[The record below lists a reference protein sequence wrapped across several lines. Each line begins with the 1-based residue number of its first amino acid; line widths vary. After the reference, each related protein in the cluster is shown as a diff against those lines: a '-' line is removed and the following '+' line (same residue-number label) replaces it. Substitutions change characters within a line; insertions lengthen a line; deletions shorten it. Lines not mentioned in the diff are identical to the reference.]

1 MKNLL
6 QYNLSFLDITIR
18 YAVIMALGILF
29 GITQFY
35 PFIVLAV
42 IVFISAVTGI
52 CPIYSM
58 LGINHAS
65 KTGSRN

>member
-1 MKNLL
+1 MKKLL
-6 QYNLSFLDITIR
+6 QYNLSFVDIVIR
-18 YAVIMALGILF
+18 YAIILALGILF
-29 GITQFY
+29 GVTQFY

-42 IVFISAVTGI
+42 LVFITAVTGI

-65 KTGSRN
+65 TGRS